1 MKSDEFIFNLSQS
14 IFDYTKDNYSLTL
27 KEKQTIYSVI
37 ERDDVELREII
48 AVLLCID
55 ESIKRTPIN
64 VIQFKNEY

>member
-14 IFDYTKDNYSLTL
+14 IFDYTKDNYSLTI

-37 ERDDVELREII
+37 ERDDAQLRDIVAI
-48 AVLLCID
+48 LVCID

-64 VIQFKNEY
+64 VIQFKNEC

>member
-37 ERDDVELREII
+37 ERDDAELRDI
-48 AVLLCID
+48 AAILVCID

-64 VIQFKNEY
+64 VIQFKNEC

>member
-37 ERDDVELREII
+37 ERDDAELRDIVAI
-48 AVLLCID
+48 LVCID

-64 VIQFKNEY
+64 VIQFKNEC